1 MISCLNSPKIDENF
15 KLNLL
20 KTLRHL
26 IAQLN
31 FRDAVILENSQ
42 ELRDIW
48 QNGVVQNVYQYV
60 DKFIISKVF
69 PDVGQ
74 INLAKKVG
82 RDHWDQLLGSDF
94 NQHIIFLII

>member
-1 MISCLNSPKIDENF
+1 MANKKKAKQVISLFEDMISCLNSSKIDENF

-31 FRDAVILENSQ
+31 FRDAILLKECQ

-48 QNGVVQNVYQYV
+48 QNAVV
-60 DKFIISKVF
+60 
-69 PDVGQ
+69 
-74 INLAKKVG
+74 
-82 RDHWDQLLGSDF
+82 
-94 NQHIIFLII
+94 